1 MVGLH
6 EGPLAPAVRAPSE
19 MQLAKFSEAQCLHGV
34 AGDGRFFIL
43 YRYRYIFISFWTL
56 LKDPLE
62 IMFFFSR
69 LPRLILVDDH
79 GWFSWC
85 LPVWSMDGF
94 LPCSLAVEGSSFR
107 FLIISL
113 KREWLPNKLE
123 LLLVVCVL
131 NL

>member
-6 EGPLAPAVRAPSE
+6 GPLAPAARGPSE
-19 MQLAKFSEAQCLHGV
+19 MQRLAKFSEAQCLHGV

-69 LPRLILVDDH
+69 LPRLILVDNH

-85 LPVWSMDGF
+85 LPGWSMDGF